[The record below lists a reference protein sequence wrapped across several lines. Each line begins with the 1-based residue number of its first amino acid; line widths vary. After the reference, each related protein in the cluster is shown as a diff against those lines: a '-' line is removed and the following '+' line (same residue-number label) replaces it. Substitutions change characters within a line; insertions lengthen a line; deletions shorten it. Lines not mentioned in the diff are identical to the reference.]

1 MPTFNDQLNINGNN
15 YSRINTIIEL
25 SSVSFGTY
33 DITQYVKGISYS
45 QTQVKEFD
53 YTLGSHNRPSH
64 FGVGNITC
72 EGTLTLTDAGLDFL
86 NSVAVSGAVPVP
98 SMLYLGQDG
107 VGMSITVSYTTYN
120 DKTKTDLL
128 EYVHF
133 LGYANGVNKDDVLY
147 SREVAL
153 MIGKVNIGGIV

>member
-1 MPTFNDQLNINGNN
+1 MPQFNDTLNINGNN

-25 SSVSFGTY
+25 SSVSFGTF

-45 QTQVKEFD
+45 QSQDKQFD

-72 EGTLTLTDAGLDFL
+72 EGSISLTDAGLDLL
-86 NSVAVSGAVPVP
+86 NKIAIESAPAVP

-107 VGMSITVSYTTYN
+107 NGMFITVSYTTWN
-120 DKTKTDLL
+120 NTTKTDTL

-133 LGYANGVNKDDVLY
+133 LGYSNGVNTNDVLY
-147 SREVAL
+147 TREVSML
-153 MIGKVNIGGIV
+153 IGKVNIGNIV